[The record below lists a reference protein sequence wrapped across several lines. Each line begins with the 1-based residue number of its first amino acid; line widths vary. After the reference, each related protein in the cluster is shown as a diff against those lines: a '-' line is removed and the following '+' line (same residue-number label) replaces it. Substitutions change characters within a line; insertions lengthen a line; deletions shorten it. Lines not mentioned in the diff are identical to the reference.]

1 MTFVINCKIIY
12 KLDASNQG
20 KEKVFSL
27 FLEESLFL
35 MKNSDKKKIL
45 ALCTVYAPNLI
56 ELLKLFQNEKSYT
69 LLAIS
74 IMVSIYSRSPISVE
88 MFIMGINVSLHIF
101 GIWFDNNSKTEICNK
116 YQLFLVFVYT

>member
-1 MTFVINCKIIY
+1 MLIHLELSKMTFVINCKIIY

-45 ALCTVYAPNLI
+45 ALCTMYAPNLI
-56 ELLKLFQNEKSYT
+56 ELLKLFPNEKSYT

-74 IMVSIYSRSPISVE
+74 IMVSIYSSKSYFSR
-88 MFIMGINVSLHIF
+88 NVHYGYKCESTY
-101 GIWFDNNSKTEICNK
+101 IWNM
-116 YQLFLVFVYT
+116 V